1 MEINAVV
8 MPGYNLQDGETQKV
22 SNWINGLVKEPENVC
37 VLNFCTD
44 SFMDNL
50 NDFVVLGDGNLPETD
65 PSFKQKYLLVKITDV
80 NNKISASIC
89 DGSPSLFKYF
99 GNTVTL

>member
-1 MEINAVV
+1 MEINAVI

-22 SNWINGLVKEPENVC
+22 SNWINGLIQEPENVC

-50 NDFVVLGDGNLPETD
+50 NDFVVLGDGNLPEAD

-80 NNKISASIC
+80 KNKVSASIC

>member
-1 MEINAVV
+1 

-22 SNWINGLVKEPENVC
+22 SNWINGLLAEESEDVC

-50 NDFVVLGDGNLPETD
+50 NDFVISGDGNLPEKD
-65 PSFKQKYLLVKITDV
+65 PSFKEKYLLVKITDV
-80 NNKISASIC
+80 NNEVFARVL

>member
-1 MEINAVV
+1 
-8 MPGYNLQDGETQKV
+8 MPGYTLQNGDTQKV
-22 SNWINGLVKEPENVC
+22 ENWIKSLVQELEDVC
-37 VLNFCTD
+37 VLSFCTD

-50 NDFVVLGDGNLPETD
+50 NEWVVSGNGNLPEKD

-80 NNKISASIC
+80 KNKVSASIC

>member
-1 MEINAVV
+1 
-8 MPGYNLQDGETQKV
+8 MPGYTLQDGDTQKV
-22 SNWINGLVKEPENVC
+22 SNWINGLLAEEPEDVC

-50 NDFVVLGDGNLPETD
+50 NDFVISGDGNLPEKD
-65 PSFKQKYLLVKITDV
+65 PSFKEKYLLVKITDV
-80 NNKISASIC
+80 NNKVSASIC